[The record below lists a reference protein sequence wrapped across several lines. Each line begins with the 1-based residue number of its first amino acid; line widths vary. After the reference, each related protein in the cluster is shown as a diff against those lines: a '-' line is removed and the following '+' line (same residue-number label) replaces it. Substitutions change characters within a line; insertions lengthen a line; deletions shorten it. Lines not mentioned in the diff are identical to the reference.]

1 MIDPQLGELEAAVVD
16 RWLERAHSLDDRGDA
31 DVPGW
36 LHEVDVALQRWE
48 APEPPPDLV
57 DRTVLRVG
65 MSIAQGGMTRDS
77 YRRR

>member
-1 MIDPQLGELEAAVVD
+1 MIDPQLGELEAAEVD
-16 RWLERAHSLDDRGDA
+16 RWLQRTRSQQDGVDSE
-31 DVPGW
+31 VPDW
-36 LHEVDVALQRWE
+36 LREVDVALQRWE

-65 MSIAQGGMTRDS
+65 MSIPQRDVTRND